1 VYGCRSEVPSALRVT
16 PTVKYNYGNFL
27 TELRGTLQSAN
38 EDARD
43 NLISSKKDK
52 EYYNKDSETFE
63 MKTGQKIFVLMRL
76 YVGRI

>member
-16 PTVKYNYGNFL
+16 PTVKHNYGNFL
-27 TELRGTLQSAN
+27 IELRGTLQSAN

-52 EYYNKDSETFE
+52 EYYDKDSKTFE
-63 MKTGQKIFVLMRL
+63 IKTGQKVFVLMRL
-76 YVGRI
+76 YVGKI